1 MIIIFF
7 VFIFIQDL
15 EKYLALSILMA
26 IFSRPRIPD
35 YWSTDAIGYSPI
47 FPTLISRNQYQL
59 ITKMLHFAD
68 NSYWD
73 PTDENRDRLY
83 KIRPVLDYLGDRFQ
97 ANYTPTKNISID
109 EQLLLHKGNLSFK
122 MYIPNKR
129 SRFGIKFFSLCDE
142 TGYLYKMECYT
153 GKNAHYVDTF
163 EEKYGPLGKSGETVM
178 RLMIGELGFGHHLYL
193 DNW

>member
-1 MIIIFF
+1 
-7 VFIFIQDL
+7 
-15 EKYLALSILMA
+15 
-26 IFSRPRIPD
+26 
-35 YWSTDAIGYSPI
+35 
-47 FPTLISRNQYQL
+47 
-59 ITKMLHFAD
+59 MLHFAD
-68 NSYWD
+68 NSYWY

-97 ANYTPTKNISID
+97 ANYTPMKNFSID
-109 EQLLLHKGNLSFK
+109 EQLLLHKGSLSFK

-142 TGYLYKMECYT
+142 TGYLYKTECYT

-163 EEKYGPLGKSGETVM
+163 EEKYEPLGKSGETVM
-178 RLMIGELGFGHHLYL
+178 RLMICELGFGHHLYL